1 MSRDTG
7 FMRRLEL
14 YTVVMWLVWGFLP
27 YAICGNPTLADR
39 LHKLEQATV
48 YALLFYGGALLFRY
62 WPFVQIV
69 TKQRV
74 RLLLRHVRIRRRVPV
89 QRVKPI

>member
-1 MSRDTG
+1 MRRDAG
-7 FMRRLEL
+7 FMRRLGL
-14 YTVVMWLVWGFLP
+14 YTAVMWLTWAFLP

-62 WPFVQIV
+62 WP
-69 TKQRV
+69 
-74 RLLLRHVRIRRRVPV
+74 LLQVMTRRRVRQLLRWRIQHKAPMPKA
-89 QRVKPI
+89 RSI